1 MKRASKIAIGLGTA
15 LTLGLAAAAVN
26 AHPSGWGMGGDAGW
40 GPGHMMGYGDGP
52 GARHGMGPGFGMGF
66 GAGPGFGPG
75 PQGYGN
81 SGAFVENRLAGLKSE
96 LKITPAQEPAWNAYV
111 EQAKSQ
117 AESMRS
123 SMIAMHER
131 TPATLPERLEL
142 RDQIWKERQARS
154 EAMGQKLKD
163 LYAALTPE
171 QKAILD
177 QRTGGNG
184 PGFRGGP
191 GYRNR

>member
-1 MKRASKIAIGLGTA
+1 MKRASKIAIGLGAA
-15 LTLGLAAAAVN
+15 LTLGLAAAVVN

-40 GPGHMMGYGDGP
+40 GPGHMMGYGY
-52 GARHGMGPGFGMGF
+52 
-66 GAGPGFGPG
+66 GPG
-75 PQGYGN
+75 PQAYGN
-81 SGAFVENRLAGLKSE
+81 PGAFVENRLANLKSE
-96 LKITPAQEPAWNAYV
+96 LKITPAQEAAWNAYV

-123 SMIAMHER
+123 SMTAMHER
-131 TPATLPERLEL
+131 TPATLPERMEL
-142 RDQIWKERQARS
+142 RNKIWKERQAQS
-154 EAMGQKLKD
+154 EAMGLKLKE

-177 QRTGGNG
+177 QRAGGYG

>member
-1 MKRASKIAIGLGTA
+1 MKRASKIAIGLGAA
-15 LTLGLAAAAVN
+15 LTLGLAAAVAN
-26 AHPSGWGMGGDAGW
+26 AHPYGWGMGGEAGW
-40 GPGHMMGYGDGP
+40 GPGHMMGYGSGP
-52 GARHGMGPGFGMGF
+52 GPRHGMGPGFGMGF
-66 GAGPGFGPG
+66 GD
-75 PQGYGN
+75 
-81 SGAFVENRLAGLKSE
+81 RLANLKSE
-96 LKITPAQEPAWNAYV
+96 LKITPAQETAWNAYV

-117 AESMRS
+117 AETMRS
-123 SMIAMHER
+123 SMIEMHER

-142 RDQIWKERQARS
+142 RNKIWKERQTQS

-177 QRTGGNG
+177 QSFGGYG

-191 GYRNR
+191 GTRNR